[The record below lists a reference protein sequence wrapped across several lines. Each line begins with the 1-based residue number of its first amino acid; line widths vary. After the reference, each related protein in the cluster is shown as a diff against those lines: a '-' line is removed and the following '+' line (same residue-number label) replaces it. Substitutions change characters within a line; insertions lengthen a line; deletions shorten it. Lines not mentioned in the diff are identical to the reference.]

1 MLTKILDFVK
11 ENQDKIVL
19 VICIILISLLSFF
32 LGFIFAKMQEKTP
45 LKIIEGESIIQ
56 IQNEHS

>member
-1 MLTKILDFVK
+1 MLTKIFNFVK

-32 LGFIFAKMQEKTP
+32 LGFIFSKTQEKKP
-45 LKIIEGESIIQ
+45 LKIIEGESLIQ
-56 IQNEHS
+56 TQNEHS

>member
-1 MLTKILDFVK
+1 MLTKISSFVK

-19 VICIILISLLSFF
+19 VACMVLVSLLCFF
-32 LGFIFAKMQEKTP
+32 LGYIYAKTQEKQP
-45 LKIIEGESIIQ
+45 LKIIEGKNLIQ

>member
-19 VICIILISLLSFF
+19 VLCIILIATLSFF
-32 LGFIFAKMQEKTP
+32 LGFIYAKMQEKTP
-45 LKIIEGESIIQ
+45 LRIEALIQ
-56 IQNEHS
+56 INEYS